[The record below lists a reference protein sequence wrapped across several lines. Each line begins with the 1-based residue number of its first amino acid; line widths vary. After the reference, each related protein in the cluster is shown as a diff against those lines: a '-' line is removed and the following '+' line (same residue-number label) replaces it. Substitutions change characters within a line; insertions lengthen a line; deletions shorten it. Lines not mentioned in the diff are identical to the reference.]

1 MAPTDHESRS
11 NLRRLRSRPVCIIC
25 GRPAE
30 AQQLAHALGIDDEK
44 HRLSGHDVSMVRD
57 GHTFHLGEFEL
68 PSGDVLKYY
77 ITSSLRQGIQS
88 FAVSAA
94 LLLNTLSPRFV
105 LHAVVCA
112 GFHDATGK
120 LKLALRQVVF
130 GEAAINYEE
139 GKWEAQEPGGKPVF
153 LPDYK
158 PVAVEAGDMQGF
170 TKSHQHQ
177 GICYGEYISG
187 SAVRG
192 DAAQVFEKIRSSVG
206 RNAIALDMEASAF
219 LQLCKYFEPKG
230 PICLGVVKGISDFG
244 DSKKGQDASAYSD
257 ALDNTAVAIKAW
269 LTHRIPN
276 TRWEVDES
284 DEPGAKLV
292 PGYYEN
298 FVRRVIDN
306 YLEGLPIA
314 YRHRPEVAIPAS
326 EIKGFISVLPK
337 DQDPQFVKEIGQIQR
352 TILDHGVEEINIG
365 TNAAQRYV
373 HYKAGYFIDWCRTVN
388 SLVDE
393 EDAEYQVGVFGRTLE
408 KQAYYKQAEAKGPL
422 ARVLPWEEAMKLL
435 TDLSDDSQTVPGPEV
450 ESLRVKPEEETP
462 RADTQRLV
470 PAARTQR
477 KSSVSNLFAFARFRR
492 HHKGDGNERPASAA
506 ALPVVGCK

>member
-1 MAPTDHESRS
+1 MPTDKESRS

-30 AQQLAHALGIDDEK
+30 AQQIARALGIDDEK

-57 GHTFHLGEFEL
+57 GHTFHLGEFKL
-68 PSGDVLKYY
+68 PSGDILKYY

-94 LLLNTLSPRFV
+94 ILFNTLSPRFV
-105 LHAVVCA
+105 LHAGVCA
-112 GFHDATGK
+112 GFDDPTGK
-120 LKLALRQVVF
+120 LELALRDVVF

-139 GKWEAQEPGGKPVF
+139 GKWEAQGPGGNAVF

-170 TKSHQHQ
+170 TKSHTRR
-177 GICYGEYISG
+177 GIRYGEYISG
-187 SAVRG
+187 SSVRG

-219 LQLCKYFEPKG
+219 IQLCKHFEPKG
-230 PICLGVVKGISDFG
+230 PICLGVVKGVSDFG
-244 DSKKGQDASAYSD
+244 DSKKGEDASAYSD
-257 ALDNTAVAIKAW
+257 ALNNTAVAIKDW

-292 PGYYEN
+292 SGYYEN

-352 TILDHGVEEINIG
+352 TILEYGVEEINIG

-373 HYKAGYFIDWCRTVN
+373 HYKGGYFLDWCRTVN

-393 EDAEYQVGVFGRTLE
+393 EDAEYQVGVFGRTLR

-422 ARVLPWEEAMKLL
+422 ARVLPWEEAMQLL
-435 TDLSDDSQTVPGPEV
+435 TDLKNDTRSIPRPDIELVGK
-450 ESLRVKPEEETP
+450 RYEEPLP
-462 RADTQRLV
+462 RAKTQRGS
-470 PAARTQR
+470 TMTKTER
-477 KSSVSNLFAFARFRR
+477 KSSVSQLFAFGRFRR
-492 HHKGDGNERPASAA
+492 HHKPSGKEQEASVSP
-506 ALPVVGCK
+506 LPVVGCK